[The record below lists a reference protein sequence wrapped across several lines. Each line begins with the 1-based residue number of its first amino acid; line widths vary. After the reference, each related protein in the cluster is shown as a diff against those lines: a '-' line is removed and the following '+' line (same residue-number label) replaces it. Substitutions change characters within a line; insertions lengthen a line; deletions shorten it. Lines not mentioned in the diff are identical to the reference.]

1 MKYLLSLI
9 VLFAA
14 IISVLTAVVNFPPS
28 VSGLQRLKNDIEA
41 LPKQISNGVKDA
53 GNDLKNSVKKW
64 VDESGVVNYT
74 DSKYIPDAATTE
86 NVDTTV
92 AAEIPGKNVDN
103 DTGVTDL
110 KIK

>member
-9 VLFAA
+9 ILFAA
-14 IISVLTAVVNFPPS
+14 IVSVLTAMINFPPP
-28 VSGLQRLKNDIEA
+28 VSGLQRLKNDIKA
-41 LPKQISNGVKDA
+41 LPEQISADVKDV

-74 DSKYIPDAATTE
+74 DPKYIPNAIKTE

-92 AAEIPGKNVDN
+92 AAEIPAKNVDH
-103 DTGVTDL
+103 DTGVTNL
-110 KIK
+110 RVE

>member
-9 VLFAA
+9 ILFAA
-14 IISVLTAVVNFPPS
+14 IVSVLAAMVNFPPP
-28 VSGLQRLKNDIEA
+28 VSGLQRLKNDIKA
-41 LPKQISNGVKDA
+41 LPEQISADVKHV

-74 DSKYIPDAATTE
+74 DPKYIPNAIKAE

-92 AAEIPGKNVDN
+92 AAEIPGKNVDH
-103 DTGVTDL
+103 DTGVTNL
-110 KIK
+110 RVE